1 MLFSLTMFPVGD
13 GSSLSRPVADV
24 IDEIDKAGLHYDV
37 TGMDTIIEGEWKD
50 VMPVIER
57 AEKRLR
63 DRHER
68 VYMMLALD
76 DHVGVENRLHGA
88 IEGVERELGHRVRH

>member
-1 MLFSLTMFPVGD
+1 MLFSLSMFPIGD
-13 GSSLSRPVADV
+13 GPSLCKPIADV
-24 IDEIDKAGLHYDV
+24 IDEIDGAGLHYDV

-57 AEKRLR
+57 AEQRLR
-63 DRHER
+63 EKHDR
-68 VYMMLALD
+68 VYMVLTLD

-88 IEGVERELGHRVRH
+88 IEDVERELGRRVHH